1 MIYNYH
7 FIIYSPMFYLIIFI
21 HFILLF
27 FVTTTFIF
35 LLMRYNFFSPVHQ
48 YDLDLLIWNFLILT

>member
-7 FIIYSPMFYLIIFI
+7 FVIYSPMFYLIIFI